1 VVTCETTATSRTS
14 RTSRSRRNSRNG
26 QGIEPDINPEETLPT
41 AESQLSN
48 EQLDENEKDSKAE
61 TEEGEK
67 QKIRREEKED
77 TDTSTEPASTR
88 LCIDFFENQTDER
101 SPEEPMGLPDVDD
114 AIISQASLPPDG
126 HFWTEP
132 SGAVERHRAVDA
144 DEIDSYIINLQQPQE
159 PLAEPHGFP
168 NPENALIDQAT
179 SANPPEET
187 EHTFASIRNRRRR
200 RGRTEEPE
208 EGGKKRKMS

>member
-26 QGIEPDINPEETLPT
+26 QGIEPDINPEETPPT
-41 AESQLSN
+41 TESQLSN
-48 EQLDENEKDSKAE
+48 KQLEENEKDSKAE

-67 QKIRREEKED
+67 QKTRREEKED

-88 LCIDFFENQTDER
+88 LCLDIIENQTDER

-126 HFWTEP
+126 HFWIES
-132 SGAVERHRAVDA
+132 SGAVERHRAADA
-144 DEIDSYIINLQQPQE
+144 NEIDSYIISLQQPQE
-159 PLAEPHGFP
+159 PLAEPHGLP
-168 NPENALIDQAT
+168 NLDNALIDQAT
-179 SANPPEET
+179 SATPPEET
-187 EHTFASIRNRRRR
+187 EYTFASIRNRQRR